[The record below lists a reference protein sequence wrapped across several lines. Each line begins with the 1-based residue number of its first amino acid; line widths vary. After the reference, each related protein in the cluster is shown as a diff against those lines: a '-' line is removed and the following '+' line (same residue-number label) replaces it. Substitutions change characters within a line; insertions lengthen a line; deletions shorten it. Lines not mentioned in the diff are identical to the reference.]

1 MRKLLV
7 WTHVVS
13 STTWM
18 CMALALFAIVGYASG
33 TAGEQRV
40 HAFEIAHLLDVEVL
54 QFAATTAA
62 FTGLMLSGLTPW
74 SYFRH
79 WWVLAK
85 SVITLVQ
92 LYVGIFVLS
101 PNLHPD
107 GSAALTRVGA
117 LLMASALA
125 CQVWLSVA
133 KPGGRTPW
141 AAAGRT
147 PTAAPWAF
155 AACLAVPFADYAL
168 GEFLIGQSIPFVSL
182 LVVICY
188 PVARRVARRGRNAS
202 PLLVGARPEES
213 SGAMTHFNRGQGPVR

>member
-18 CMALALFAIVGYASG
+18 CMALALFAVVGYAS
-33 TAGEQRV
+33 AAVGEQRR

-74 SYFRH
+74 GYFRH
-79 WWVLAK
+79 WWVLLK
-85 SVITLVQ
+85 FGITLIQ

-141 AAAGRT
+141 ASAGRL
-147 PTAAPWAF
+147 PTAPPWAF

-168 GEFLIGQSIPFVSL
+168 GEFLLGQSIPLMSLL
-182 LVVICY
+182 LVVCY
-188 PVARRVARRGRNAS
+188 PVARRIAGSSRRRKAVA
-202 PLLVGARPEES
+202 AR
-213 SGAMTHFNRGQGPVR
+213 